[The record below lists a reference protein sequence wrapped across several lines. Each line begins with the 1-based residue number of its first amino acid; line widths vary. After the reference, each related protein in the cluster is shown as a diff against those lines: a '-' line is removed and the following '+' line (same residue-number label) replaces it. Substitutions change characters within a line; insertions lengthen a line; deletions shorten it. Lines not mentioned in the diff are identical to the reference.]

1 MKFENMLTTDKKTP
15 PHIRARQQLL
25 SRIAELSAK
34 GINRL
39 PPERELYA
47 EFGVNLNTVQ
57 KAINQLTHEGRLV
70 SVPRKGRFI
79 RTAAEKMKNIGI
91 VIGGRSAVTFIM
103 DPDIL
108 GCIFDVLTNHAC
120 LVRLIQL
127 RNPEEAPEVF
137 KHYKIDACIWYQPHP
152 QLFLKISKLMENCK
166 IPMVV
171 PLVTVSPADA
181 AKLPKNHFVID
192 FIGVGRVRA
201 EYLIKRGHR
210 NIVYCGSRESGTYD
224 AFVATLDKVG
234 VVQNPDW
241 NIPKIEDIPERLPG
255 ILDSGEFTAIIS
267 DGGAERLEPVFRV
280 LDGHPWSRK
289 GELLIDSIGEK
300 LSELRKSYPRVKVT
314 AVNFSPHHEIA
325 VGAAEA
331 LVDAVKEGKPIQSA
345 KFVSQVKASD

>member
-1 MKFENMLTTDKKTP
+1 MEFENMLTTDKKTP

-39 PPERELYA
+39 PPERALYA

-79 RTAAEKMKNIGI
+79 QTLKAEKKNIGI
-91 VIGGRSAVTFIM
+91 VIGGRSAVTFIR
-103 DPDIL
+103 DPEML
-108 GCIFDVLTNHAC
+108 GHIFDVLTNRGC
-120 LVRLIQL
+120 FVRLIQL

-137 KHYKIDACIWYQPHP
+137 RHYKIDGCIWYQPHP
-152 QLFLKISKLMENCK
+152 PLFPKISKLMESCK

-181 AKLPKNHFVID
+181 TKLPQNHFAID
-192 FIGVGRVRA
+192 FSGIGRVRA

-210 NIVYCGSRESGTYD
+210 NIVYCGDRESGTYD
-224 AFVATLDKVG
+224 AFVAALEKGGIT
-234 VVQNPDW
+234 QNPDW
-241 NIPKIEDIPERLPG
+241 YISKTEEIPERLPG

-267 DGGAERLEPVFRV
+267 DGGAERLEPVFRI
-280 LDGHPWSRK
+280 LDSHPWSRK
-289 GELLIDSIGEK
+289 GDFLVDSIGEK

-325 VGAAEA
+325 IGAAEA
-331 LVDAVKEGKPIQSA
+331 LVDAVKNGKPIQSA
-345 KFVSQVKASD
+345 KFVSQVKALD